1 MEAAVPGQ
9 RKVPCNSAQSK
20 SQGCQ
25 KHPSTSAA
33 LRAAVLST
41 ITLWQFI
48 RAGCLPDGLRFF
60 CLTLPAIHVCLIY
73 LFFFFSGQRCKWK
86 RHLKCSEA
94 VSALAWHDYYYCWW
108 AERREKIKLRE
119 YIQYT
124 KCLIFFFFPIV
135 LHPEMAAGRI
145 KHPSQH
151 MQDAHRFSTNSVETS
166 FVFCLWFTGALSF
179 LVVDTRSI
187 FSSILTAV
195 TNN

>member
-1 MEAAVPGQ
+1 MKKASEMLGGSLSLSVARLLLLLMS
-9 RKVPCNSAQSK
+9 RKERENKVE
-20 SQGCQ
+20 G
-25 KHPSTSAA
+25 
-33 LRAAVLST
+33 
-41 ITLWQFI
+41 
-48 RAGCLPDGLRFF
+48 
-60 CLTLPAIHVCLIY
+60 IY
-73 LFFFFSGQRCKWK
+73 PIYQMFDF
-86 RHLKCSEA
+86 
-94 VSALAWHDYYYCWW
+94 
-108 AERREKIKLRE
+108 
-119 YIQYT
+119 
-124 KCLIFFFFPIV
+124 FFFFPIV